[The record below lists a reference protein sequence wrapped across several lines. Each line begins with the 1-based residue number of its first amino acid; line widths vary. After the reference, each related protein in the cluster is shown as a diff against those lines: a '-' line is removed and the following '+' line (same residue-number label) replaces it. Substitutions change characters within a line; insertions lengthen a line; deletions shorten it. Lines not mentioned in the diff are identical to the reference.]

1 MLTDRMRNECIRLSL
16 AIEQETDPDK
26 KLKLMKKGRAL
37 LAAGRNVNRN
47 NAIDKINRLRAGI
60 PKVFKDNPFAL
71 IMIEEKQ
78 VGYEK
83 FISYLSDLKKGQRI
97 TDEIKRVAAQYDI
110 EVTPFGESKKSKQ
123 NNTVTRR
130 KKDGKQRNVRTS
142 KTFSKAKF
150 DTLNTINKVI
160 DDKDQPIGLRQS
172 FNKGKRELVKRET
185 EFNGTR
191 RNDNL
196 TNTRLSWNPDGDKLA
211 GSKGAR

>member
-1 MLTDRMRNECIRLSL
+1 MRNECIRLSL
-16 AIEQETDPDK
+16 AIEQETDPEQ

-37 LAAGRNVNRN
+37 LTAGKNVSRN
-47 NAIDKINRLRAGI
+47 NAIDKINRLKAGI
-60 PKVFKDNPFAL
+60 PKIFKDNPFAL
-71 IMIEEKQ
+71 NMIEDKQ

-83 FISYLSDLKKGQRI
+83 FISYMTDLKKGQRI
-97 TDEIKRVAAQYDI
+97 TDEIKRMAAQYDI

-123 NNTVTRR
+123 NNTVSRR
-130 KKDGKQRNVRTS
+130 NKGVKQRNVRTS

-150 DTLNTINKVI
+150 DNLNTINKVI

-191 RNDNL
+191 RNDTL
-196 TNTRLSWNPDGDKLA
+196 TNTRLSWNPDGGKLA